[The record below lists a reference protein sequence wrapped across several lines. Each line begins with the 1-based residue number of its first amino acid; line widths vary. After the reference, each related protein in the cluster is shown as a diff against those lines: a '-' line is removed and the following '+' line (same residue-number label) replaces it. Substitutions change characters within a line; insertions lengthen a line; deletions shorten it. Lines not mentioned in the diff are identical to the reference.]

1 MAKSLLNFLTEIQN
15 QGVRTSNMFEIEI
28 SSGYPEVDMLLE
40 NVTMW
45 GKNFTL
51 PNRAQEYADV
61 NFKGYPIPIPT
72 KMTMEREHTL
82 SVIADADGI
91 LRRAFLLWQG
101 MVTDPA
107 ISDGSLFA
115 GDKRPPANSF
125 IRIRLLDQDM
135 ETVSETYKMVGI
147 GVSQVGGYQV
157 SNDDANVST
166 FDVQFKSVYWEIE
179 SSESPKGITR

>member
-1 MAKSLLNFLTEIQN
+1 MAKSLLNFLAEIQN
-15 QGVRTSNMFEIEI
+15 QGVRTTNMFELEI
-28 SSGYPEVDMLLE
+28 STGYPEVDALLE
-40 NVTMW
+40 NITMW

-51 PNRAQEYADV
+51 PNRVQEFADV

-72 KMTMEREHTL
+72 RMTMEREHTI
-82 SVIADADGI
+82 SVVADADGI
-91 LRRAFLLWQG
+91 IRRAFLLWEG

-135 ETVSETYKMVGI
+135 ESITETYKMVG
-147 GVSQVGGYQV
+147 VSVKSVGGYQV
-157 SNDDANVST
+157 SNDEAAVST
-166 FDVQFKSVYWEIE
+166 FDVQFQSVYWEIE
-179 SSESPKGITR
+179 SMSTSKATTR

>member
-40 NVTMW
+40 NITMW

-51 PNRAQEYADV
+51 PKRTQEFADV
-61 NFKGYPIPIPT
+61 NFKGYPIPVPT
-72 KMTMEREHTL
+72 KMTMEREHTMT
-82 SVIADADGI
+82 VNADAEGVI
-91 LRRAFLLWQG
+91 RRAFLLWQS

-115 GDKRPPANSF
+115 GDKRPPANSY

-135 ETVSETYKMVGI
+135 ENVTETYKMVG
-147 GVSQVGGYQV
+147 VSITDVNGYQL
-157 SNDDANVST
+157 SNDDANVAT
-166 FDVQFKSVYWEIE
+166 FDVGFKSVYWEIE
-179 SSESPKGITR
+179 SFSGGKAITR